1 MKQRKF
7 KLINLVLNMESEFT
21 DDNPPQWLTNPL
33 IGWWPHVMALRI
45 GEGMTG
51 ERHRIERIS

>member
-1 MKQRKF
+1 
-7 KLINLVLNMESEFT
+7 MESEFT

-51 ERHRIERIS
+51 DHHRIERIS